1 MALVGGYGSG
11 SGSGSGSDDNAAP
24 AAAAM
29 LMPALAQ
36 GLMVEEDE
44 DSDDAAPAAPE
55 EEEEE
60 DDDGPSGLPSI
71 DDALDAAGPS
81 EFLPQRST
89 EVSYGN
95 ILDEV
100 PRERAA
106 AAPDDGAAGQAAG
119 AAGGKVPAFPERP
132 PKKEETNRQKNARK
146 EKAGQATFSL
156 KWDRD
161 CGAEKAPGGAEGKG
175 KGGGKD
181 GGKGGKGGGKGGKG
195 EETLKDRT
203 KNKRKLD
210 QSASFLGGRWK
221 TEEEMHMRDN
231 FDS

>member
-1 MALVGGYGSG
+1 MLVDGYGSG
-11 SGSGSGSDDNAAP
+11 SGSGSGSDDDTPP
-24 AAAAM
+24 AASAM

-44 DSDDAAPAAPE
+44 DSDDADAAPAAP
-55 EEEEE
+55 EEEE
-60 DDDGPSGLPSI
+60 DDDGPSLLPSI
-71 DDALDAAGPS
+71 DDALNAAGPS

-89 EVSYGN
+89 EVNYGN

-106 AAPDDGAAGQAAG
+106 AGPDDDGAGQAAG

-161 CGAEKAPGGAEGKG
+161 CGAEKAPGAEGKG
-175 KGGGKD
+175 KGGGK
-181 GGKGGKGGGKGGKG
+181 GGGKGCGRVAHQ
-195 EETLKDRT
+195 THFAPPPSTPDTRLSRRSD
-203 KNKRKLD
+203 
-210 QSASFLGGRWK
+210 GGRVAAAGDL
-221 TEEEMHMRDN
+221 TRRRAP
-231 FDS
+231 